1 MAKLNTRKV
10 TAQKLSPIT
19 TTGSVVT
26 NAYGARGH
34 ARDIQSELF
43 MLAVANLGNQKTF
56 HEQAAQRDS
65 RFSQLV
71 RTATLADPEWTGEFL
86 RWLRTE
92 ANMRTAS
99 TIGAMEYGRTC
110 AEHKIP
116 GARPVIAAALDRADE
131 PMNALAYWLS
141 THGRKIPMAVK
152 RGIGDAATKLFTEKS
167 YIKHDST
174 ERGVRMSDVLELCHP
189 VPKGPLQSTLFRYIL
204 FSRRDRSVPVPIGL
218 STIRNY
224 RMMMNVT
231 QKGRRSLATRDRLRD
246 AGMTWESVGG
256 WLQGPMDGAI
266 WSELIPV
273 MGFGALVRNLRNFD
287 DAGITDEAYQYVAA
301 RLSDP
306 EQVRRSQMFPYRF
319 HSAWKATGSMRW
331 GMPLEAAL
339 NASLS
344 NVPQLRGSTLV
355 LVDCSPSMYPDR
367 YWRGNQVMP
376 DMNPTKVTESEVS
389 LAEKA
394 AIFGSAIALRSEHAT
409 LVGFGGESKEI
420 PFRKGD
426 AVLKMIERFGI
437 ISYTETDK
445 ALRAHYAGH
454 DRVVIVTDEQTGNG
468 SRWYGGPNNAA
479 VGNWIPEVPIYTWN
493 LEGYKAGHAP
503 SGSGKRH
510 TFGGLSDAS
519 FGMIRLLEANRDAV
533 WPWMLRREV
542 DA

>member
-19 TTGSVVT
+19 TTGSVMT
-26 NAYGARGH
+26 NAYGATGH
-34 ARDIQSELF
+34 ARDIKSELF

-56 HEQAAQRDS
+56 HEQAAKRDS
-65 RFSQLV
+65 RFVQLV
-71 RTATLADPEWTGEFL
+71 HDATLADPEWTGEFL
-86 RWLRTE
+86 RWLRTD

-110 AEHKIP
+110 AEHEIP

-152 RGIGDAATKLFTEKS
+152 RGIADAATKLFSERS
-167 YIKHDST
+167 YIKHDSA

-189 VPKGPLQSTLFRYIL
+189 VPSGPMQSALFRYIL
-204 FSRRDRSVPVPIGL
+204 FSRRDRSIAVPAQL
-218 STIRNY
+218 ETIRNY
-224 RMMMNVT
+224 RQLMAASAA
-231 QKGRRSLATRDRLRD
+231 KRRSLVTRGNLKA
-246 AGMTWESVGG
+246 AGMTWEAVGG
-256 WLQGPMDGAI
+256 WLQGPMDARV

-287 DAGITDEAYQYVAA
+287 DAGITDEAYRYVVA

-306 EQVRRSQMFPYRF
+306 EQVWKSQMFPYRF

-331 GMPLEAAL
+331 GMALEAAL

-355 LVDCSPSMYPDR
+355 LVDCSPSMYPHH
-367 YWRGNQVMP
+367 YWNGHTAVP
-376 DMNPTKVTESEVS
+376 DMNPTMVKESEIS

-409 LVGFGGESKEI
+409 LVGFGGESKVI

-445 ALRAHYAGH
+445 ALREHYAGH

-468 SRWYGGPNNAA
+468 SRWYGGPVKA
-479 VGNWIPEVPIYTWN
+479 VGDWIPNVPIYTWN
-493 LEGYKAGHAP
+493 LEGYQAAHAP
-503 SGSGKRH
+503 SGSDKRH

-533 WPWMLRREV
+533 WPWMNKV
-542 DA
+542 SVG